1 MKRSLPIALGCAVV
15 LATTPAV
22 ARSPVAGSWSGTMSP
37 LGDAI
42 DRYGLRMTI
51 SADGRSGSWRINVCG
66 GKLVFLRSRGGM
78 TYFRERVTYGRDVC
92 NGGATDAVRRV
103 DDGLYVRVSSA
114 KGKDYNSAGTL
125 RKR

>member
-1 MKRSLPIALGCAVV
+1 MRKLLIAVSAVV
-15 LATTPAV
+15 VLSAPAV
-22 ARSPVAGSWSGTMSP
+22 ARSPLAGSWSGSMSP

-42 DRYGLRMTI
+42 DRYGLRVTI
-51 SADGRSGSWRINVCG
+51 STDGRSGSWRINVCG
-66 GKLVFLRSRGGM
+66 GKLVFLRSRGGV

-92 NGGATDAVRRV
+92 NGGATDAVQRV
-103 DDGLYVRVSSA
+103 EGGLYVRVSSA